1 MRGVGRH
8 RLTRA
13 LLFELPDGCG
23 VVSNVCDSAGR
34 PIFAAYLTADTL
46 RLTVWKTACA
56 ADADQRLCVI
66 TQDRALYAQ
75 FCRASMADRAAQLSS
90 IAETGDDDNAECA
103 RADLAR
109 EFPNRT

>member
-1 MRGVGRH
+1 MSGVERH

-13 LLFELPDGCG
+13 LLLQLPDGCG

-34 PIFAAYLTADTL
+34 PIFASFLTGDTL
-46 RLTVWKTACA
+46 RRAVWEAACA
-56 ADADQRLCVI
+56 ANADQRLCVI
-66 TQDRALYAQ
+66 TKNPELYAH
-75 FCRASMADRAAQLSS
+75 FCGASVLDRAAQLSG

-103 RADLAR
+103 AADLAR